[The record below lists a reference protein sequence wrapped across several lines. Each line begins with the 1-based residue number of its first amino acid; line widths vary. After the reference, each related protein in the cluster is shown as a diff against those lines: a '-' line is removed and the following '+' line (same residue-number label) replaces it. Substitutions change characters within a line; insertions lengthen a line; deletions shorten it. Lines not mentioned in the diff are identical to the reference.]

1 MSYLSNIAKLSESSV
16 QNEKL
21 NNEKKTQGI
30 QKKPFHKVLAA
41 KCVCL
46 LTQGLKET
54 QSLSIQDILIVK
66 GFAMH
71 YQEISNSVSQLE
83 VYENPLQQGKRM
95 DSLHVTSY
103 LFRVCSTDWKSS

>member
-46 LTQGLKET
+46 LTQGLKGT

-66 GFAMH
+66 GFAMRAH
-71 YQEISNSVSQLE
+71 HQEISNSVSQLE
-83 VYENPLQQGKRM
+83 VYENLYSKAKGWIHFM
-95 DSLHVTSY
+95 
-103 LFRVCSTDWKSS
+103 